1 MPPVR
6 SDRTPSLPGAE
17 QLAPARRA
25 FVIGDKDQFTTV
37 EELEGYANQIDA
49 AVHVL
54 SGSDHFFYFREE
66 EVAALVADALR

>member
-1 MPPVR
+1 M
-6 SDRTPSLPGAE
+6 
-17 QLAPARRA
+17 
-25 FVIGDKDQFTTV
+25 IGDKDQFTTV

-66 EVAALVADALR
+66 KWRRWLRMLSVETVYTTRWLVGILGR